1 MSLFFGE
8 MRTPRRRTMLSAGRG
23 DLLVVAATVIWSL
36 NVVVVKVALQ
46 HSGPLTYSAIR
57 YVIGALALLLLARFL
72 EGPVRLPAR
81 GDRLLLV
88 ALAASGVLVNQ
99 ASFTGSLALTNADNV
114 AMIAATTPVL
124 VAGWVAWR
132 SRVRFRGRVWIG
144 MVLGLSGVGLVVGA
158 GHWSGWLGIGIAL
171 LNPLSW
177 AVYLILLPRVLGRYP
192 PITLAALITAAGALM
207 LIPLGVF
214 QTVVSPPH
222 PDLAWLGLLIYSAL
236 GAVSLTTWM
245 YLPGVRMLGP
255 ARTAVYSYLQPFLAV
270 VAAGL
275 IIGEPIL
282 LLQVLGGLVM
292 VVGVLIGRPKPRPTT
307 VAPSPFSTG
316 GGKPAPR
323 PPALGE
329 ADCQGA

>member
-1 MSLFFGE
+1 MASSRWRSSLS
-8 MRTPRRRTMLSAGRG
+8 TRRGRG
-23 DLLVVAATVIWSL
+23 DVLVIAATIIWSL

-57 YVIGALALLLLARFL
+57 YVIGGLTLLLLARLL
-72 EGPVRLPAR
+72 EGPLHLPPR

-124 VAGWVAWR
+124 VTGWVAWR
-132 SRVRFRGRVWIG
+132 SRVRFRGRVWLG
-144 MVLGLSGVGLVVGA
+144 MLLGLSGVGLVVGA
-158 GHWSGWLGIGIAL
+158 GHWSGWVGIGIAL

-192 PITLAALITAAGALM
+192 PLTLAALITAVGALM

-214 QTVVSPPH
+214 QTVASPPH
-222 PDLAWLGLLIYSAL
+222 PTLAWLGLLAYSAL
-236 GAVSLTTWM
+236 GAVALTTWM
-245 YLPGVRMLGP
+245 YLPGVRLLGP

-270 VAAGL
+270 LAAGL

-282 LLQVLGGLVM
+282 PLQVLGGLVM
-292 VVGVLIGRPKPRPTT
+292 VVGVAIGRPKPRPTA
-307 VAPSPFSTG
+307 VVSSRLSMSDAPPT
-316 GGKPAPR
+316 PR
-323 PPALGE
+323 PLSIGE
-329 ADCQGA
+329 VDCRRP